1 MQGSGNRPKGLR
13 SHLGLVTSSKPFN
26 LLEALGPHL
35 LPGASNP
42 SCLLLRGA
50 GKPGCDN
57 VPESTAQEETLT
69 INEQLLGH
77 IKGWEWIAFQKE
89 RGFIVFI

>member
-1 MQGSGNRPKGLR
+1 MTL
-13 SHLGLVTSSKPFN
+13 SKPFP

-42 SCLLLRGA
+42 SCVVLRGA

-57 VPESTAQEETLT
+57 VPEITAQEETLT
-69 INEQLLGH
+69 VNEKLIDH
-77 IKGWEWIAFQKE
+77 IKGWERIAFQKE

>member
-1 MQGSGNRPKGLR
+1 MTL
-13 SHLGLVTSSKPFN
+13 SKPFN

-42 SCLLLRGA
+42 SCVVLRDA

-57 VPESTAQEETLT
+57 VPESTAREETLT
-69 INEQLLGH
+69 ISEKLLGH
-77 IKGWEWIAFQKE
+77 IKGWERIAFQKE
-89 RGFIVFI
+89 RGFIVCI